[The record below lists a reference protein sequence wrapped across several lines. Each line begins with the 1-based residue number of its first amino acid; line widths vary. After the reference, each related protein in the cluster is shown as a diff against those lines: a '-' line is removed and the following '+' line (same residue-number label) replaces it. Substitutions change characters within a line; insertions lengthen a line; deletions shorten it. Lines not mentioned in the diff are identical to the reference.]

1 MFMLKPILQI
11 SSKHLI
17 LQTRKL
23 NSKERKSLAE
33 VVDKSYL
40 CPLKVNLVLKP
51 LIWEKTD
58 FLQGNEQRGI
68 KNWNPY
74 GWEGSGKSLCVW
86 WEESTGMFKKEIHQK
101 TVKKVRMKAKGFYRL
116 TGAGTERNNFR
127 NCVGWTPC
135 KANDEKDIFR
145 DKEKND
151 LEKSS
156 GC

>member
-1 MFMLKPILQI
+1 MFMLKQILQI
-11 SSKHLI
+11 SSNHLI

-101 TVKKVRMKAKGFYRL
+101 TVKKVTGP
-116 TGAGTERNNFR
+116 GAGTERNNFR

-135 KANDEKDIFR
+135 KANDEKDIFK